1 MKKESIAYIF
11 TFFLV
16 LLAIT
21 FVVSYTDKAESLDNF
36 QQVTIE
42 NGDSLWEIAERF
54 QDKSNISRQDFVKWV
69 QDNNN
74 LHSTLVK
81 PGDIV
86 FVPIEKKHNVQLNQ
100 LASD

>member
-100 LASD
+100 LASE